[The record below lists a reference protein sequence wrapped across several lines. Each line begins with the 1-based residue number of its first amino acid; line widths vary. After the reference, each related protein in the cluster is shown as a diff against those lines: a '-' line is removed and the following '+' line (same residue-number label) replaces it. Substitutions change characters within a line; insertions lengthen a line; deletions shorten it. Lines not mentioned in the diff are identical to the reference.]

1 MLQNDYLEGK
11 KKTNI
16 CLSVSLS
23 VFDEIHS
30 FIFFFITFVFY
41 TKLWSVQKDYRL
53 QLRMFCD
60 SKYPVAA
67 Q

>member
-1 MLQNDYLEGK
+1 MTERGLFLKDICMLQNDYLEGK

-30 FIFFFITFVFY
+30 FVFFFLFITFVFY
-41 TKLWSVQKDYRL
+41 TKL
-53 QLRMFCD
+53 
-60 SKYPVAA
+60 
-67 Q
+67 

>member
-1 MLQNDYLEGK
+1 MTERGLFLKDICMLQNDYLEGK

-30 FIFFFITFVFY
+30 FVFFFFITFVFY
-41 TKLWSVQKDYRL
+41 TKL
-53 QLRMFCD
+53 
-60 SKYPVAA
+60 
-67 Q
+67 

>member
-1 MLQNDYLEGK
+1 MTERGLFLKDICMLQNDYLEGK

-30 FIFFFITFVFY
+30 FFFFYYLCILYKVV
-41 TKLWSVQKDYRL
+41 KCAKGL
-53 QLRMFCD
+53 
-60 SKYPVAA
+60 
-67 Q
+67 

>member
-1 MLQNDYLEGK
+1 MTERGLFLKDICMLQNDYLEGK

-30 FIFFFITFVFY
+30 FFFFFY
-41 TKLWSVQKDYRL
+41 YLCILYKVVKCAKGL
-53 QLRMFCD
+53 
-60 SKYPVAA
+60 
-67 Q
+67 